1 MTPKNFCEQC
11 GAALPVPEAGCPR
24 CLMELGERPVTS
36 AAHDVPAGPPP
47 PSPEEI
53 AAEFPSLEILEVV
66 GRGGMG
72 VVYKARQRGLDRM
85 VALKI
90 LPPECSTDPTFAERF
105 EREARVLARLDHPNI
120 VRVHDAGQSGG
131 RYWLLME
138 FIDGLNLRRLVT
150 ERSVEPRESLSIVTQ
165 ICDALQFAHDAGVV
179 HRDIKPENILVDRR
193 GKVKIADFGLAKLLA
208 REVGGVT
215 LTRSDQAMGTLHYMA
230 PEQIRHPLEV
240 DHRADIYS
248 LGVVFYELLTGEL
261 PVGNF
266 PLPSDQDGVD
276 SRLDEV
282 VLKSLE
288 REPERRYQ
296 RAGEVRTDVQRAS
309 EIASRAAATAAAAA
323 RRCCGTGEKRRT
335 GGRSRDHGSKGSGP
349 SLTCLLGGV
358 GCLALLIVGGLLLL
372 LPMFFLGSRRQM
384 AEAELAHAI
393 AAERS
398 AYAEEMDDRRR
409 HLIEPIAARYA
420 EIEAKHTEE
429 WERLEDGG
437 LRVLI
442 GPFPEEWQALARE
455 LGAGLEQLGGPPLSG
470 RELERQVLEVLPFGR
485 TYSVIEAR
493 PTATGWS
500 WTDSANWSPDEPER
514 LTTWEAPE
522 LPPSLR
528 RYLAEPPTGAK
539 GDVPAELV
547 AFGRAYFES
556 GEVFH
561 ATRESER
568 EFTARTLGGNLTRTF
583 SESRKVRTRTE
594 VLSSDRWVI
603 TEARVTY
610 ESVEL
615 TGADE
620 DETDLAL
627 LQGKTIRLSLD
638 EEGAL
643 VVRGADGEELPDLQR
658 EAALEDNR
666 DFGRIGSFAELLPA
680 DGPFEWGEP
689 FDVSGEKLNELMG
702 LDPEKEDQVEI
713 LGARMTGVE
722 LREIEGQRAVIFE
735 VELEMVLRESEKL
748 SVTFDLTGE
757 LALAVETSRPLTFEL
772 SGPIAA
778 EGETSLLVMEG
789 EGEMRMRQSWSYAD
803 REE

>member
-1 MTPKNFCEQC
+1 MTPKNYCEQC

-24 CLMELGERPVTS
+24 CLMELGERPATP
-36 AAHDVPAGPPP
+36 AAHAVPAGPPP

-72 VVYKARQRGLDRM
+72 VVYKARQRGLDRL

-90 LPPECSTDPTFAERF
+90 LPPECSSDPTFAERF

-120 VRVHDAGQSGG
+120 VRVHDAGQSSG

-138 FIDGLNLRRLVT
+138 FIDGLNLRLLVT
-150 ERSVEPRESLSIVTQ
+150 ERTVEPRESLAIVTQ

-193 GKVKIADFGLAKLLA
+193 GKVKIADFGLAKLLQ

-323 RRCCGTGEKRRT
+323 RRCCGTGEKQRS
-335 GGRSRDHGSKGSGP
+335 GGRSGDRGSKGSGP
-349 SLTCLLGGV
+349 SLTCVLGGV

-384 AEAELAHAI
+384 AEAELSRALAV
-393 AAERS
+393 ERRD
-398 AYAEEMDDRRR
+398 YAVEMDDRRR
-409 HLIEPIAARYA
+409 HLIESIATRYA
-420 EIEAKHTEE
+420 EVEAKHTES

-437 LRVLI
+437 LRVQI
-442 GPFPEEWQALARE
+442 GPFPEEWQALAKE
-455 LGAGLEQLGGPPLSG
+455 LGAGLEQLGGPLISG
-470 RELERQVLEVLPFGR
+470 TELEWQIEQALPFGR
-485 TYSVIEAR
+485 TYSVIEAH
-493 PTATGWS
+493 PTETGWS
-500 WTDSANWSPDEPER
+500 WSDSADWSPDEPER
-514 LTTWEAPE
+514 LSTRSAPE

-528 RYLAEPPTGAK
+528 RYLTEPPPETDRG
-539 GDVPAELV
+539 VPTELV
-547 AFGRAYFES
+547 PFGRTYFES

-561 ATRESER
+561 ATRELER
-568 EFTARTLGGNLTRTF
+568 ELTARTLGGNLTRT
-583 SESRKVRTRTE
+583 SGESRKVRKRTE
-594 VLSSDRWVI
+594 VLSADRWVI

-615 TGADE
+615 TGEEKDE
-620 DETDLAL
+620 ADLAL
-627 LQGKTIRLSLD
+627 LQGRTLWLSLD

-643 VVRGADGEELPDLQR
+643 VVRDSDGEELHEPHR
-658 EAALEDNR
+658 EAALKDNR
-666 DFGRIGSFAELLPA
+666 GFGRSGSLAELLPA
-680 DGPFEWGEP
+680 DVPFEWGVP
-689 FDVSGEKLNELMG
+689 FDISGEKLNELMG
-702 LDPEKEDQVEI
+702 LHPREKKQVEI
-713 LGARMTGVE
+713 LEARMTGVA
-722 LREIEGQRAVIFE
+722 LDEIEGQRAAIFE
-735 VELEMVLRESEKL
+735 VELEMEVREAEKL
-748 SVTFDLTGE
+748 SVAFDLTGE
-757 LALAVETSRPLTFEL
+757 LVLAVETSRPLTFEL
-772 SGPIAA
+772 SGPITA
-778 EGETSLLVMEG
+778 EGETALLVMEG